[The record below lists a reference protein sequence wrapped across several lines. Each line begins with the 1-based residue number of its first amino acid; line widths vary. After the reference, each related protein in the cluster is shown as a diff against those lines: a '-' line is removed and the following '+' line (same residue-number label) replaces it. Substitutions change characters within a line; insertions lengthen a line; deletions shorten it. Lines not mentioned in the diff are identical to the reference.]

1 MTREELKQ
9 IMGELLAE
17 LISEARDDVEPADPV
32 VVSFDT
38 SLGDVFAEASCV
50 VALIEENL
58 EFSNGVVN
66 AAFAYSTMVDIITY
80 GIDAGW
86 IKEDK
91 HWQEVIDRFEH
102 RANELVGVGEEDKID
117 ELVIP
122 PWKLFSIADNI
133 VWGWSS
139 RSKRY
144 ARDEFTSAEI
154 VQSIR
159 AGLLSLRTAGYLKYD
174 GWFRELISLLNDDW
188 KILGGG
194 FGSNLGGGI
203 PGASYA
209 GS

>member
-17 LISEARDDVEPADPV
+17 LISEAQDDVEPSDPMV
-32 VVSFDT
+32 ITFDT
-38 SLGDVFAEASCV
+38 SLGDVFTEAAAV

-66 AAFAYSTMVDIITY
+66 TAFAYSTMVDIITY

-86 IKEDK
+86 IEEDK

-102 RANELVGVGEEDKID
+102 RANELVGVGDEDKVD

-144 ARDEFTSAEI
+144 ASDEFTAAEI

-159 AGLLSLRTAGYLKYD
+159 AGLLSLRTAGYLEYD
-174 GWFRELISLLNDDW
+174 GWFRELISLLGDDW

-194 FGSNLGGGI
+194 FGSDLGGGI